1 MVVMQLHEVLRLLH
15 YLVTFIKFIVSTLA
29 QYSINMSI
37 SEMIYEHGMTFY
49 VINISTMKSYLSA
62 VN

>member
-1 MVVMQLHEVLRLLH
+1 MVVMQLHEVLHLLH
-15 YLVTFIKFIVSTLA
+15 SRVTFIKFIVSTSV

-49 VINISTMKSYLSA
+49 VINISTMQSYLSA